1 MHNVSTANCGSLFKV
16 WMIKHEVKPGS
27 SPSCEYKN
35 ERMASF
41 ISSLG
46 KTWSPISG
54 HLYKIAFAAE
64 KKFKDLTFLGRYTR
78 KETKL
83 KINI

>member
-1 MHNVSTANCGSLFKV
+1 MHNVSTANLVFSCSLFNV
-16 WMIKHEVKPGS
+16 WMIKHEVRPGS

-35 ERMASF
+35 DRMASF

-64 KKFKDLTFLGRYTR
+64 REKIQI
-78 KETKL
+78 
-83 KINI
+83 INIYLAGGSI